1 MHYKKLDAV
10 NVVGEKYKGMHGTVI
25 KETKLMVYVKLDG
38 FDCARCVMKDNVRP
52 SMPLSSLHQENA
64 VSYASDVAELAFLKV
79 TVGKINSFRDDGVP
93 AEISDALDQRMK
105 ALPVFHARKEK
116 YNGLE
121 NRLSRLLDV
130 NIIGGKY
137 KGMQGSLTGVM
148 KDMYYVKLD
157 GLTEE
162 KRVRKT
168 SMERISKVGLDGI
181 ASLRAELELL
191 EVQKAKVMKILDLL
205 LSS

>member
-1 MHYKKLDAV
+1 MHYKNLDVV
-10 NVVGEKYKGMHGTVI
+10 NVVGGKYKGMHGMVI
-25 KETKLMVYVKLDG
+25 KETELMVYVKLDG
-38 FDCARCVMKDNVRP
+38 LDCAHHVMKDNVRP

-79 TVGKINSFRDDGVP
+79 TEGKIISFRDDGVP
-93 AEISDALDQRMK
+93 VEILDALDQRMK
-105 ALPVFHARKEK
+105 ALHVFHARKEK

-130 NIIGGKY
+130 NVIGGKY
-137 KGMQGSLTGVM
+137 KGMQGSVTGET

-157 GLTEE
+157 GLKEE
-162 KRVRKT
+162 KCVRKT
-168 SMERISKVGLDGI
+168 SVERISKVGLDGI

-191 EVQKAKVMKILDLL
+191 DIQKAKVMKILDLL